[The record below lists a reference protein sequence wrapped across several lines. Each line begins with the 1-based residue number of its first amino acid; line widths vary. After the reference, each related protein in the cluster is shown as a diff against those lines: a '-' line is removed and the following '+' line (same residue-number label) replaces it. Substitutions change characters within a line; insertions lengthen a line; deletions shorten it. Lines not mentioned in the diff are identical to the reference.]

1 MVTALRDVDGRRGG
15 SPRGMGF
22 TLIELLVV
30 IAIIGILASMML
42 PALGMA
48 REMGRRTSC
57 GSNIKQLTLANLNY
71 HQDYERLCA
80 AAEDVATTNLRRWHG
95 RRSSAGNDVSYDFS
109 FSPLSPYLA
118 KCVNL
123 KSCPTFRNLIDPSK
137 PSYEKGGGGYGY
149 NECVG
154 SLAYKVDN
162 AFSSSARETGL
173 RVEDVKH
180 PSETIMFGDSACK
193 VDSSGNYAG
202 SGGHL
207 AENSFL
213 QSPHFVNNRQEQP
226 GWGLASPTM
235 HFRHSGMTNVGWV
248 DGHLST
254 EKMDF
259 SNSGTDWGKD
269 DLGWFGPQDNT
280 FFDPK

>member
-1 MVTALRDVDGRRGG
+1 MFSALKDRNGRGE
-15 SPRGMGF
+15 SPRREGF

-48 REMGRRTSC
+48 REMGRRALC
-57 GSNIKQLTLANLNY
+57 GSNIKQLTLSNLNY

-80 AAEDVATTNLRRWHG
+80 AAEDVTTTNLRRWHG
-95 RRSSAGNDVSYDFS
+95 RRSSSGNNVPYDFS
-109 FSPLSPYLA
+109 LSPLSPYLA
-118 KCVNL
+118 KCANL
-123 KSCPTFRNLIDPSK
+123 KRCPTFETQIDFSK

-149 NECVG
+149 NEMVG
-154 SLAYKVDN
+154 SLVYKVDN
-162 AFSSSARETGL
+162 AFSAEAKVSGVRLVDIKKPAET
-173 RVEDVKH
+173 V
-180 PSETIMFGDSACK
+180 MFGDAACK

-202 SGGHL
+202 TGGHL

-213 QSPHFVNNRQEQP
+213 QSPHFVNNKQEQA

-235 HFRHSGMTNVGWV
+235 HFRHSGMTNVGWA

-259 SNSGTDWGKD
+259 SNSGTDWEKD
-269 DLGWFGPQDNT
+269 GLGWFGPQDNT
-280 FFDPK
+280 FFDLK